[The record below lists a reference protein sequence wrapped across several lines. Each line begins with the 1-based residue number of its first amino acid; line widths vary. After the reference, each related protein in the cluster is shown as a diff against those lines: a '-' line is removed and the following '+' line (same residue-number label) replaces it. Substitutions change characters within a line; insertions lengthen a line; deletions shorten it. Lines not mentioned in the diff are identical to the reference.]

1 MSEMKTEIRQFLLD
15 NFLMAGNAAIAD
27 DASFMK
33 GHVLD
38 SSGFMELVLFI
49 EETFGIKVEDKELLP
64 ENLDSLNNIEAFL
77 NRKRAA
83 NGAGG

>member
-1 MSEMKTEIRQFLLD
+1 MREMKTEIRQFLLD

-77 NRKRAA
+77 IRRGAA
-83 NGAGG
+83 NGAGR

>member
-1 MSEMKTEIRQFLLD
+1 MSEMKTEIRQFRLD

-49 EETFGIKVEDKELLP
+49 EETFGKD
-64 ENLDSLNNIEAFL
+64 LNYLEIDDNSI
-77 NRKRAA
+77 N
-83 NGAGG
+83 

>member
-1 MSEMKTEIRQFLLD
+1 MSEMKTAIRQFLLD
-15 NFLMAGNAAIAD
+15 NFLRAGNAAIAD

-38 SSGFMELVLFI
+38 SSGFMELVLFL
-49 EETFGIKVEDKELLP
+49 EESFGVKVDDAELLP

-77 NRKRAA
+77 IRKRAA
-83 NGAGG
+83 VGAGG